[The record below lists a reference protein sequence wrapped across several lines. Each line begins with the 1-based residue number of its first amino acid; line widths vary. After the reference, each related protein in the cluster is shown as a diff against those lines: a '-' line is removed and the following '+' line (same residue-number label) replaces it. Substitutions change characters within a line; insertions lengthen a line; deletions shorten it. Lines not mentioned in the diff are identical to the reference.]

1 MGRCGRNRENRPRH
15 NEMAETTDRIERK
28 GPIRGLVDTFH
39 HSLDEKNRL
48 TIPSE
53 WRDALGC
60 PEYIY
65 VMPSASEECLEL
77 VPVELME
84 RVLQSYQS
92 DDLFD
97 DEADADG
104 RAIAAISQMLKIDS
118 AGRIRIS
125 DKLLEHAH
133 IKPGAKSGVTMIGG
147 IRKATLWS
155 EALKP
160 APKDG
165 KLDLREYRAVV
176 EKRKLLAKSRRG
188 KC

>member
-1 MGRCGRNRENRPRH
+1 
-15 NEMAETTDRIERK
+15 MAETTDRTERK
-28 GPIRGLVDTFH
+28 GPIRGLVDTFR
-39 HSLDEKNRL
+39 HSLDDKNRL

-118 AGRIRIS
+118 AGRIRIG
-125 DKLLEHAH
+125 DKLLAHAH
-133 IKPGAKSGVTMIGG
+133 IKSGVTMIGG
-147 IRKATLWS
+147 IRKATLWA
-155 EALKP
+155 EERKP
-160 APKDG
+160 PSKDG
-165 KLDLREYRAVV
+165 KLDLREFRAVV
-176 EKRKLLAKSRRG
+176 EKRKLLAKARRG